1 LLCIKTGLYQ
11 PKGGIM
17 RRYETIIIIDP
28 DLSAEEREPVL
39 ARVKDVIAQQDGY
52 LAFIDDWGTRK
63 LAYEIKKKA
72 RGYYVRFDFCGTGA
86 VVDEIER
93 FFRIDDRVLKYMTV
107 LLDKIAEI
115 EKIKEEVAA
124 AESKADVPEEPEKPA
139 ETEAPADQ
147 AKPAAVE
154 TPADQTKPAEAGTSE
169 DQTKPAETGTPA
181 DQAKPAETETPAD
194 QTKPAETETP
204 EDQTKPAEAGTPED
218 QTKPAEA
225 GTPEDQAEPSE
236 TLPPEPEV
244 NEADTTPTET
254 EEEIK

>member
-1 LLCIKTGLYQ
+1 
-11 PKGGIM
+11 M

-28 DLSAEEREPVL
+28 DLSVEEREPVL

-72 RGYYVRFDFCGTGA
+72 RGYYVRFDFCGTAA

-154 TPADQTKPAEAGTSE
+154 TPADQ
-169 DQTKPAETGTPA
+169 
-181 DQAKPAETETPAD
+181 AKPAET
-194 QTKPAETETP
+194 
-204 EDQTKPAEAGTPED
+204 GTPED

-236 TLPPEPEV
+236 TQPPEPEV
-244 NEADTTPTET
+244 KEDDTTPTET

>member
-1 LLCIKTGLYQ
+1 
-11 PKGGIM
+11 M

-72 RGYYVRFDFCGTGA
+72 RGYYVRFDFCGTAA

-93 FFRIDDRVLKYMTV
+93 FSRIDDRVLKYMTV

-154 TPADQTKPAEAGTSE
+154 TPADQAKPAEA
-169 DQTKPAETGTPA
+169 
-181 DQAKPAETETPAD
+181 
-194 QTKPAETETP
+194 ETP
-204 EDQTKPAEAGTPED
+204 EDQTKPAETKTPED

>member
-1 LLCIKTGLYQ
+1 
-11 PKGGIM
+11 M

-39 ARVKDVIAQQDGY
+39 ERVKDVIAQQDGY

-63 LAYEIKKKA
+63 LAYEIKKKE
-72 RGYYVRFDFCGTGA
+72 RGYYLRFDFCGTGA

-107 LLDKIAEI
+107 LLDKNADI

-124 AESKADVPEEPEKPA
+124 AESKAEVPEEPAEPAATETPEEQTKPSKI
-139 ETEAPADQ
+139 EAPEDQ
-147 AKPAAVE
+147 AKP
-154 TPADQTKPAEAGTSE
+154 S
-169 DQTKPAETGTPA
+169 
-181 DQAKPAETETPAD
+181 
-194 QTKPAETETP
+194 ETETP
-204 EDQTKPAEAGTPED
+204 EEQTKPSEAETS
-218 QTKPAEA
+218 
-225 GTPEDQAEPSE
+225 EDQAEPSE
-236 TLPPEPEV
+236 IETPEKQAQLPETQPPEPEV

>member
-28 DLSAEEREPVL
+28 DLSAEQRAPVL
-39 ARVKDVIAQQDGY
+39 ERVKDVIAQQDGY
-52 LAFIDDWGTRK
+52 LAFIDDWGSRK
-63 LAYEIKKKA
+63 LAYEIKKKE

-86 VVDEIER
+86 LVDEIER

-107 LLDKIAEI
+107 LLDKIADI

-124 AESKADVPEEPEKPA
+124 AETKADVPEEPAMPA
-139 ETEAPADQ
+139 ETE
-147 AKPAAVE
+147 
-154 TPADQTKPAEAGTSE
+154 
-169 DQTKPAETGTPA
+169 TPA
-181 DQAKPAETETPAD
+181 DQAKPAETETPED
-194 QTKPAETETP
+194 QTEPAETETS
-204 EDQTKPAEAGTPED
+204 EQ
-218 QTKPAEA
+218 
-225 GTPEDQAEPSE
+225 QAQPSE
-236 TLPPEPEV
+236 TQPPEPEV

>member
-72 RGYYVRFDFCGTGA
+72 RGYYVRFDFCGTAA

-147 AKPAAVE
+147 
-154 TPADQTKPAEAGTSE
+154 
-169 DQTKPAETGTPA
+169 
-181 DQAKPAETETPAD
+181 
-194 QTKPAETETP
+194 
-204 EDQTKPAEAGTPED
+204 TKPAEAGTPED

-225 GTPEDQAEPSE
+225 ETPADQAKPAEAETPEDQAEPSE
-236 TLPPEPEV
+236 TQPPEPEV

>member
-1 LLCIKTGLYQ
+1 
-11 PKGGIM
+11 M

-28 DLSAEEREPVL
+28 DLSAEKREPVL
-39 ARVKDVIAQQDGY
+39 ERVKDVIAQQDGY
-52 LAFIDDWGTRK
+52 LAFIDDWGSRK
-63 LAYEIKKKA
+63 LAYEIKKKE

-107 LLDKIAEI
+107 LLDKIADI

-124 AESKADVPEEPEKPA
+124 TETKADVPEEPAKPA

-147 AKPAAVE
+147 TE
-154 TPADQTKPAEAGTSE
+154 LS
-169 DQTKPAETGTPA
+169 
-181 DQAKPAETETPAD
+181 ETETSE
-194 QTKPAETETP
+194 Q
-204 EDQTKPAEAGTPED
+204 
-218 QTKPAEA
+218 
-225 GTPEDQAEPSE
+225 QAQASE
-236 TLPPEPEV
+236 TQPPEPEV

>member
-1 LLCIKTGLYQ
+1 
-11 PKGGIM
+11 M

-28 DLSAEEREPVL
+28 DLSAEKREPVL
-39 ARVKDVIAQQDGY
+39 ERVKDVIAQQGGY

-63 LAYEIKKKA
+63 LAYEIKKKE

-107 LLDKIAEI
+107 LLDKIADI

-124 AESKADVPEEPEKPA
+124 AESKADVPEEPAKPT
-139 ETEAPADQ
+139 ETEAP
-147 AKPAAVE
+147 E
-154 TPADQTKPAEAGTSE
+154 EQTKSSE
-169 DQTKPAETGTPA
+169 I
-181 DQAKPAETETPAD
+181 
-194 QTKPAETETP
+194 ETP
-204 EDQTKPAEAGTPED
+204 EDQEKPSEIEA
-218 QTKPAEA
+218 
-225 GTPEDQAEPSE
+225 PEDQAEPSE
-236 TLPPEPEV
+236 IETPEKQAQLPETQPPEPEV

>member
-17 RRYETIIIIDP
+17 RRYETIFIIDP
-28 DLSAEEREPVL
+28 DLSAEKREPVL
-39 ARVKDVIAQQDGY
+39 ERVKDVIAQQGGY

-63 LAYEIKKKA
+63 LAYEIKKKE
-72 RGYYVRFDFCGTGA
+72 RGYYLRFDFCGNGA

-107 LLDKIAEI
+107 LLDKNADI

-124 AESKADVPEEPEKPA
+124 AESKAKKAEEPAEPAAAQTPEE
-139 ETEAPADQ
+139 
-147 AKPAAVE
+147 
-154 TPADQTKPAEAGTSE
+154 QTKPSE
-169 DQTKPAETGTPA
+169 IEV
-181 DQAKPAETETPAD
+181 
-194 QTKPAETETP
+194 P
-204 EDQTKPAEAGTPED
+204 EDQAEPAAA
-218 QTKPAEA
+218 Q
-225 GTPEDQAEPSE
+225 TPEDQAEPAAAQTPEEQTKPSE
-236 TLPPEPEV
+236 IEAPEEQTNPSEIETPEDQAKPSEIETPEKQAQLPETQPPELEV

>member
-1 LLCIKTGLYQ
+1 
-11 PKGGIM
+11 M

-28 DLSAEEREPVL
+28 DLSAEKREPVVE
-39 ARVKDVIAQQDGY
+39 RVKDVIAQQGGY

-72 RGYYVRFDFCGTGA
+72 RGYYLRFDFCGTGA

-107 LLDKIAEI
+107 LLDEKADI

-124 AESKADVPEEPEKPA
+124 AESKAEKAKESAEPAAAQAPEEQ
-139 ETEAPADQ
+139 TEP
-147 AKPAAVE
+147 
-154 TPADQTKPAEAGTSE
+154 S
-169 DQTKPAETGTPA
+169 
-181 DQAKPAETETPAD
+181 ETETA
-194 QTKPAETETP
+194 KE
-204 EDQTKPAEAGTPED
+204 
-218 QTKPAEA
+218 
-225 GTPEDQAEPSE
+225 QAEPSE
-236 TLPPEPEV
+236 TETAEEKAEPSEIETPEKQARLPETQLPEPEV

>member
-124 AESKADVPEEPEKPA
+124 AESKADVSEEPEKPA

-147 AKPAAVE
+147 AKPAETE
-154 TPADQTKPAEAGTSE
+154 TPE

-181 DQAKPAETETPAD
+181 DQAKPAETETPED

-218 QTKPAEA
+218 Q
-225 GTPEDQAEPSE
+225 AEPSE
-236 TLPPEPEV
+236 TQPPEPEE

>member
-39 ARVKDVIAQQDGY
+39 ERVKDVIAQQDGY

-63 LAYEIKKKA
+63 LAYEIKKKE
-72 RGYYVRFDFCGTGA
+72 RGYYLRFDFCGTGA

-107 LLDKIAEI
+107 LLDKNADI

-124 AESKADVPEEPEKPA
+124 AESKAEVPEEPAKPA
-139 ETEAPADQ
+139 ATETPEEQTKPSEIEAPEDQ
-147 AKPAAVE
+147 AKP
-154 TPADQTKPAEAGTSE
+154 S
-169 DQTKPAETGTPA
+169 
-181 DQAKPAETETPAD
+181 
-194 QTKPAETETP
+194 ETETP
-204 EDQTKPAEAGTPED
+204 EEQTKPSEAETS
-218 QTKPAEA
+218 
-225 GTPEDQAEPSE
+225 EDQAEPSE
-236 TLPPEPEV
+236 IETPEKQAQLPETQPPEPEV